1 MENDQKLGKKYLSIF
16 HLPKNEKIKRRHK
29 RLQNSEKHMIPKT
42 KFEELVREVGKSI
55 KKGLRW
61 QPNAILALHTA
72 SEDYLNEVIEKSPSA
87 ADQAKRRTT
96 KPR

>member
-1 MENDQKLGKKYLSIF
+1 MDNHRKLGKKV
-16 HLPKNEKIKRRHK
+16 PKHIPSPKERKILRRQK